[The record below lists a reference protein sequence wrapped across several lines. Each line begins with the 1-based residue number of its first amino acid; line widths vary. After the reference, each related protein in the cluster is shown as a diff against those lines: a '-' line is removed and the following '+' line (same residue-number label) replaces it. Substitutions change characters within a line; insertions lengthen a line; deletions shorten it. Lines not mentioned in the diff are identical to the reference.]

1 VKYAFMVKYHSVW
14 PVRWMSRAL
23 GVSTGGFYD
32 WMRRPESVR
41 IQANREALAHIRASF
56 EASHRTYGSPRV
68 WRDLRDWGVS
78 CSLKRT
84 ARLMRLAGLRAR
96 HRRRRLP
103 LDQGLR
109 SVVGDNLLDRQ
120 FAAPAPDQKWVADF
134 TYVWTGEG
142 WLYVA
147 AVLDLYSRRIVGW
160 SMQPQMTSQ
169 LVTDALLMAVWRRR
183 PKTALL
189 HHSDQGS
196 QYTSEAFQNLLV
208 DNGIQCSMSRSGNCW
223 DNAAMESFFSTLKIE
238 RVNRHHYRTRDE
250 ARADVFDYIERFYNT
265 RRRHSTIGYLS
276 PVNFEK
282 LRA

>member
-1 VKYAFMVKYHSVW
+1 MKYAFMVKYHSVW